1 VFLHEVLGW
10 DFWQVGG
17 YLAAWVM
24 IYGMIQAAAP
34 KLTGRS
40 QASDVV
46 GRQLVVF
53 GGCLALTPA
62 AIGLALSYGLPPVFV
77 VTVGLLIFALLFA
90 MNSALHSFL
99 IVRFARDEGA
109 SLDIGFYYMANA
121 GGRLAGTIGSGA
133 LYQWMGLEACLWVS
147 AGLIAIASLAAMSL
161 PKGEVGTA

>member
-1 VFLHEVLGW
+1 
-10 DFWQVGG
+10 
-17 YLAAWVM
+17 
-24 IYGMIQAAAP
+24 
-34 KLTGRS
+34 
-40 QASDVV
+40 
-46 GRQLVVF
+46 VF

-62 AIGLALSYGLPPVFV
+62 AIGVALSYGLSPVFV

-121 GGRLAGTIGSGA
+121 GGRLAGTVGSGA

-147 AGLIAIASLAAMSL
+147 AGLIAMASLAAMSL